1 MNKEYNRGR
10 ELVSTLLAE
19 NPNYTDI
26 LTNPELSVEEGIQQ
40 LRERILIQFQEHP
53 KAFAYYNGTEK
64 GEKAFFKLSWRDFS
78 FIRILDYLEHE
89 GEQFPDPNN
98 NDKLVIS
105 RPFSMLRET
114 ALGKN
119 IPKSED
125 LLEDLLNLLRQVN
138 GTARPTIPSRKNVLE
153 WMEKHPTGLDTEII
167 NRRKKN
173 QKRIIKLLI
182 PRIKR
187 EIKAV
192 VPEKTTN
199 EKSEHHQRKRF
210 TVSPDMSDRA
220 VRDKIEHWWD
230 NDLFHLQHAVKT
242 PEDLQI
248 FLDNSLSEE
257 TMQIMKNAKSKGI
270 PFFVTPYFLSLLDT
284 ISGSRT
290 GYADQV
296 IRDYVLYSDELVNEF
311 GKIRAWEKE
320 DLVEPG
326 KPNEAG
332 WLLPSHNIHRR
343 YPNVAIFIPSTMG
356 RACGGLCAYCQRMYD
371 FQNGRLNFNLE
382 KLRPK
387 LDWNTQLN
395 NLMKY
400 FENDSQLKDILI
412 TGGDAMMSSVL
423 SLEKIL
429 DAVYEMAKRKID
441 ANKLRP
447 DGEKYA
453 EIVRVRLGTK
463 IPIYLPQR
471 INKRRVAVLR
481 KFREKASEI
490 GIRQFII
497 QTHFSTAM
505 EVTPESEKA
514 VGKLLAAG
522 WTVTNQE
529 VFTVSASRRGH
540 SAKLRQVLNDIGV
553 LPYYTFTVKGYLE
566 NSYYFANN
574 SRSIQEQ
581 IEEKSIGRVDPKYY
595 SKIRGFMKTA
605 EQMKEQ
611 VHQIRA
617 AEMIPFLAT
626 DRNTINLPGV
636 GKSNTYRTIGITDD
650 GRRILAFKQ
659 DQSRP
664 HSPVMDSMGDIIIVE
679 SKSIAQYLRQL
690 EKLGENIEEY
700 ESLWGY
706 SAGYIEPRIPIYEYP
721 GYQFTVTEKFT
732 NLVPTSP

>member
-1 MNKEYNRGR
+1 MNNKNNRGR

-19 NPNYTDI
+19 NPNYADI
-26 LTNPELSVEEGIQQ
+26 LTNPEISVEEGIQQ

-53 KAFAYYNGTEK
+53 KAFAYYNGTEE

-89 GEQFPDPNN
+89 GESFPDPNN
-98 NDKLVIS
+98 NDTQVLS
-105 RPFSMLRET
+105 RPFSILREA
-114 ALGKN
+114 ALGN
-119 IPKSED
+119 DIHGSDDLFED
-125 LLEDLLNLLRQVN
+125 FLNLLRQVN
-138 GTARPTIPSRKNVLE
+138 GTTRPTIPSRKDVLE
-153 WMEKHPTGLDTEII
+153 WMERHPSGLDSEVI
-167 NRRKKN
+167 NRRRKN
-173 QKRIIKLLI
+173 RKRIIKLLV

-187 EIKAV
+187 EIKEV
-192 VPEKTTN
+192 VHKPADSEKAGN
-199 EKSEHHQRKRF
+199 RQKKRF
-210 TVSPDMSDRA
+210 TVSTEMSDRI
-220 VRDKIEHWWD
+220 VREKIEHWWN
-230 NDLFHLQHAVKT
+230 NDLFQLQHAVKT
-242 PEDLQI
+242 PEDLQL
-248 FLDNSLSEE
+248 FLDNSLSKE
-257 TMQIMKNAKSKGI
+257 TMQIMKKAESKGI

-284 ISGSRT
+284 IPGSRT
-290 GYADQV
+290 GFADQV
-296 IRDYVLYSDELVNEF
+296 IRDYVLYSPELVDEF

-382 KLRPK
+382 KLRPAVS
-387 LDWNTQLN
+387 WGTELN

-412 TGGDAMMSSVL
+412 TGGDAMMSSVS
-423 SLEKIL
+423 SLENIL
-429 DAVYEMAKRKID
+429 DAVYDMAKRKIE
-441 ANKLRP
+441 ANRLRN

-471 INKRRVAVLR
+471 INKRRVAVL
-481 KFREKASEI
+481 KQFREKASEI

-505 EVTPESEKA
+505 EVTPEAKIA
-514 VGKLLAAG
+514 VEKLLAAG

-529 VFTVSASRRGH
+529 VFTLSASRRGH

-553 LPYYTFTVKGYLE
+553 LPYYTFTVKGYME
-566 NSYYFANN
+566 NSYFFANN

-595 SKIRGFMKTA
+595 SRIRSFMKTA
-605 EQMKEQ
+605 EDMKEQ
-611 VHQIRA
+611 INEIRD
-617 AEMIPFLAT
+617 AEVIPFLAT

-636 GKSNTYRTIGITDD
+636 GKSNIYRTIGITDD

-659 DQSRP
+659 DHSRP
-664 HSPVMDSMGDIIIVE
+664 HSPKMDSMGDIIIIE
-679 SKSIAQYLRQL
+679 SKSIAQYLRQI
-690 EKLGENIEEY
+690 EQIGENIAEY
-700 ESLWGY
+700 ESIWGY

-721 GYQFTVTEKFT
+721 GYQFRVTEKFT
-732 NLVPTSP
+732 NLVLTTP